1 MTNEPAHIYDAVCRD
16 LGAPGPD
23 SRLKPAK
30 RKKRPV
36 ASAVAPAVAP
46 VGAPDANRP

>member
-1 MTNEPAHIYDAVCRD
+1 MTNEATHIYDAVCRD

-23 SRLKPAK
+23 SRLKSVK

-36 ASAVAPAVAP
+36 ASAVAP
-46 VGAPDANRP
+46 VGVPKANRS